1 MIQVQSK
8 KLTAHLYVKMLLEI
22 KIYQKKKK
30 HHLYEKQKIKDYKI
44 LQSMCSL

>member
-22 KIYQKKKK
+22 KIYQKKK